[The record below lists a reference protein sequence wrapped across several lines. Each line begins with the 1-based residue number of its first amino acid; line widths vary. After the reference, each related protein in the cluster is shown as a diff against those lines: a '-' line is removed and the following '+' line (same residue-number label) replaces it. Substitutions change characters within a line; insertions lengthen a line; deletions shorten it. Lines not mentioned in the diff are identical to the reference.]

1 MNEELIS
8 PAVLRVLQQVSAMS
22 NIPMDKLF
30 SGFKGGV
37 TSDWLGQNPQKTTAA
52 FVNVANELPPKE
64 LPVLLDATYDKI
76 ADLITTWGATSN
88 KVSNKFA
95 HEMGVTDPKIN
106 PKKLANRKFVE
117 SRVAGLLGHHLDK
130 DKFGVQ

>member
-30 SGFKGGV
+30 SGYKGGG

-52 FVNVANELPPKE
+52 FVNVANELPPTE
-64 LPVLLDATYDKI
+64 LPVLLDATYDDI
-76 ADLITTWGATSN
+76 AQRIGWPAN
-88 KVSNKFA
+88 RERVSNKFA
-95 HEMGVTDPKIN
+95 HEMGVTNPKIN
-106 PKKLANRKFVE
+106 PKKLAPRKFIE
-117 SRVAGLLGHHLDK
+117 SRVAGLLRHHLDK
-130 DKFGVQ
+130 DKWGAQ

>member
-30 SGFKGGV
+30 SGYKGGV

-52 FVNVANELPPKE
+52 FVNVANELPPTE

-76 ADLITTWGATSN
+76 SDLITTWGASPTR
-88 KVSNKFA
+88 VSNKFA

-106 PKKLANRKFVE
+106 PKKLANRKFIE

-130 DKFGVQ
+130 DKWGAQ